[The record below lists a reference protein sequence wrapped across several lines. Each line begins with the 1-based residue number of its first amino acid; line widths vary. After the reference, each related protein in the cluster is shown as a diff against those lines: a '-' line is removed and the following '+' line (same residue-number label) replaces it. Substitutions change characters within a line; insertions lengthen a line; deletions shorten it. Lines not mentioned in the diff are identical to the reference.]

1 MMLSSKPTAKFAV
14 IHEVLQQQ
22 DNLVS
27 VQTLCDIAGV
37 TRQGYYK
44 WVKAAPER
52 EARELADQ
60 ADFELILEAYTF
72 RGYDKGA
79 LGIHMRLLRFE
90 PPVVMNPK
98 KIRRLMRKYKLF
110 CPVRKPNPYRQMQR
124 ALQTSRVAPNILNR
138 EFRMHGARTVL
149 LTDITYIP
157 RGEGKFS
164 YLCVIIDAFTK
175 EALAWT
181 VSWSLE
187 LDFVLDTVNM
197 MLDRHGSEL
206 KTDTLLH
213 SDQGFHYTSNKFIDL
228 LGNSSLRQSMS
239 RRGNCWDN
247 APQESFFGHMKDEI
261 FIAPKDDTAKIR
273 QKINDWMDYYNN
285 DRYQWGLAKLA
296 PSEFY
301 RYVTTGEYPL
311 PFPPP
316 DLEIPAGEA
325 EGF

>member
-1 MMLSSKPTAKFAV
+1 MMLASKPSAKFAV

-27 VQTLCDIAGV
+27 VDTLCEIAGV

-60 ADFELILEAYTF
+60 ADFELILAAYTF
-72 RGYDKGA
+72 RGYDKGV
-79 LGIHMRLLRFE
+79 LGIHMRLLRFD

-124 ALQTSRVAPNILNR
+124 ALQTARVAPNLLNR
-138 EFRMHGARTVL
+138 EFRAHGPRTVL

-157 RGEGKFS
+157 RSEGRFS
-164 YLCVIIDAFTK
+164 YLCVIMDAFTK
-175 EALAWT
+175 EVLAWT
-181 VSWSLE
+181 LSWTLE

-197 MLDRHGSEL
+197 MLDRHGPEL

-228 LGNSSLRQSMS
+228 LSNSALRQSMS

-247 APQESFFGHMKDEI
+247 APQESFFGHMKDAI
-261 FIAPKDDTAKIR
+261 YVAPKDDTAHIR
-273 QKINDWMDYYNN
+273 VKVNDWIDYYNN
-285 DRYQWGLAKLA
+285 ERYQWGLAKLNYT
-296 PSEFY
+296 P
-301 RYVTTGEYPL
+301 
-311 PFPPP
+311 
-316 DLEIPAGEA
+316 
-325 EGF
+325 